1 MPVLLYAE
9 GVASK
14 KYARHLERVL
24 LVDPLPAS
32 ARLLHELLKDLG
44 GRYIRLESSLKGA
57 MTAAREDDPQIIFTE
72 LKGPALDGLEFT
84 RQLRKSDLG
93 CRQAPIIIVTGEATA
108 SSIIGARDSGV
119 HEFLRKPYTI
129 KDLVRRLEAVT
140 LKSRDWVEGVRYIG
154 PDRRR
159 FNSGDY
165 QGPRKRKSDQMV
177 TPAAGRIEQ
186 AMRILKSAVGALES
200 DPRQALRAMQAQAA
214 DLSAVANATGD
225 AKLGAAAGCLKAT
238 LDAQVAAGR
247 LSRPEVEAGC
257 MGLWPWLP
265 ADAA

>member
-177 TPAAGRIEQ
+177 TPAAGHAHSEVCGRRPGI
-186 AMRILKSAVGALES
+186 RSAPGFARHAGPGRGPVGGRQCYGRRKTGRRRGAPES
-200 DPRQALRAMQAQAA
+200 HPRRP
-214 DLSAVANATGD
+214 
-225 AKLGAAAGCLKAT
+225 
-238 LDAQVAAGR
+238 GR
-247 LSRPEVEAGC
+247 GRPSQ
-257 MGLWPWLP
+257 PP
-265 ADAA
+265 